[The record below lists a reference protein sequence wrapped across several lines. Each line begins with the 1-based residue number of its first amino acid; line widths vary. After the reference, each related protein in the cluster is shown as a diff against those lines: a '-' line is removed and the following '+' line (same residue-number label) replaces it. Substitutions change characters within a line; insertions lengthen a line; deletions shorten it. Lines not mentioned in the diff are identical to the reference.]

1 MEIGKLHS
9 MKKAKVREAIAAYI
23 FISPIVIG
31 TLVFSIIPIIY
42 SFYLSFQ
49 QWDGLGKK
57 LFVGFNNFRLVFSDP
72 TLVRALTNTAT
83 YTVCTVPITILL
95 AIFLANK
102 LNQKIRFKSLF
113 RVIYYLPNV
122 TMAAAV
128 AMVWRWIF
136 NGQYGLLNQILGA
149 FGITGPAWIADP
161 RYILLSIIIVSCW
174 GGVGHNMVF
183 VLSGMQAIPDALLE
197 SARLDGA
204 SERLI
209 FWKIT
214 MPLITPTLF
223 FLLTMSIM
231 SSIKVFDIVFVLAAG
246 GQLLVGTPVLE
257 ASRSIVYSIFENA
270 FSFMKM
276 GLASAQAVLLFF
288 LILLVTGLQFLLQ
301 KKWVYYD

>member
-1 MEIGKLHS
+1 MESIKARGLQ
-9 MKKAKVREAIAAYI
+9 KAKVREAAAGYI
-23 FISPIVIG
+23 FVAPIVIG
-31 TLVFSIIPIIY
+31 TVVFSIIPILY
-42 SFYLSFQ
+42 SFYLSLQ

-57 LFVGFNNFRLVFSDP
+57 VFVGLNNFKLVFSDP
-72 TLVRALTNTAT
+72 LLSRALLNTAT
-83 YTVCTVPITILL
+83 YAVGTVPITLLL

-113 RVIYYLPNV
+113 RVVYYLPNV

-136 NGQYGLLNQILGA
+136 NGQYGLLNQILSA
-149 FGITGPAWIADP
+149 FGITGPAWVADP
-161 RYILLSIIIVSCW
+161 NYIMMAIVIVSCW
-174 GGVGHNMVF
+174 GGVGYNMVF
-183 VLSGMQAIPDALLE
+183 VLSGMQTIPEALLE

-204 SERLI
+204 TERQI

-223 FLLTMSIM
+223 FLLTMSVM
-231 SSIKVFDIVFVLAAG
+231 SAIKVFDIVFVLAAG

-257 ASRSIVYSIFENA
+257 ASRTIVYSIFENA

-276 GLASAQAVLLFF
+276 GLASAQAVVLFF
-288 LILLVTGLQFLLQ
+288 LILIITGLQFLLQ